1 MSMKSFGVNGAIEE
15 EKDIDNISTSSKEIY
30 LRDLLDPSKHPG
42 IEFVQI
48 VDQSGKLNTI
58 TREYLLNM
66 VQRNPDLLKNTLES
80 HPEKIPIEEVTN

>member
-1 MSMKSFGVNGAIEE
+1 MF
-15 EKDIDNISTSSKEIY
+15 
-30 LRDLLDPSKHPG
+30 LRDLLDPKKHTG

-48 VDQSGKLNTI
+48 VDSSGKLNTI

-80 HPEKIPIEEVTN
+80 HPEKIPIEEVTSRGYFVD